1 MIYCNVSVSSFKG
14 AVCNFCCWGGS
25 LNQNM
30 YNQRS
35 EMERGIM
42 GVVALQ
48 RLCQR

>member
-1 MIYCNVSVSSFKG
+1 MYLL
-14 AVCNFCCWGGS
+14 AVLKVQYVISAAGGS

-48 RLCQR
+48 HLCQR